1 MLHGYRT
8 FVETTRAYIEEGIE
22 IEKAVS
28 MSIDECISQ
37 GILSDF
43 FRNRRREIEKVA
55 ALDFTF
61 ERREKLIARDNY
73 EDGRNA
79 GIEEGKREGIEEGK
93 REGIE
98 EGIKGERME
107 LIIKKVKK
115 GMKLEEIAD
124 ILEKPSEEIRDIY
137 EVVMK
142 NAPEYDIEKIK
153 DELR

>member
-1 MLHGYRT
+1 
-8 FVETTRAYIEEGIE
+8 
-22 IEKAVS
+22 
-28 MSIDECISQ
+28 MSVDECISQ

-98 EGIKGERME
+98 EGKREGIEEGIKGERME

-124 ILEKPSEEIRDIY
+124 ILEKPKEDIKDIY
-137 EVVMK
+137 EAVMR
-142 NAPEYDIEKIK
+142 NAPDYDIDKIIQDLK
-153 DELR
+153 